1 MCKYRYRLVRY
12 LQGSNLLCDNVEI
25 MSLDWVTTAIL
36 SAAILGIVHIVDS
49 HLISKRMPS
58 FKAYLL
64 VIGIYI
70 FVISLALSYFFPL
83 PTNIGAQPL
92 FITALS
98 GITRSASVIIMLY
111 LMKREEVSMVIPIS
125 NSYPIIVALIAIPTL
140 NETISYVQW
149 VAIVIVVL
157 GVLLASVKLRGKG
170 AHITWLGKP
179 LVLLT
184 GSSILWAISDVTA
197 KYALEY
203 MSYWN
208 MYWIPH
214 LILASAFLVVSFR
227 VSVFRELINEK
238 KRNSLFTIVFFNE
251 TIAVISIVLFYWSM
265 QRGPVSLVSAIYS
278 SRLLFVFLYAVVIS
292 RFSNLLLE
300 RRSDKGALILRFV
313 SVILI
318 VSGIVLIYITK

>member
-1 MCKYRYRLVRY
+1 MT
-12 LQGSNLLCDNVEI
+12 
-25 MSLDWVTTAIL
+25 LDWVTTALL
-36 SAAILGIVHIVDS
+36 SSAILGMVHIVDS
-49 HLISKRMPS
+49 YLISKRMPS

-64 VIGIYI
+64 VIGIFI
-70 FVISLALSYFFPL
+70 FVTSLALSLYFPL
-83 PTNIGAQPL
+83 PTNIGAQPV
-92 FITALS
+92 FIAVLS
-98 GITRSASVIIMLY
+98 GIARAISVIIMLY
-111 LMKREEVSMVIPIS
+111 LMKREEVSVIIPIS

-149 VAIVIVVL
+149 VAIVIVVI

-184 GSSILWAISDVTA
+184 GSSILWAVSDVTA
-197 KYALEY
+197 KYTLEY
-203 MSYWN
+203 MSFWN

-214 LILASAFLVVSFR
+214 LILASAFLVISFR
-227 VSVFRELINEK
+227 SSVFREIINVK
-238 KRNSLFTIVFFNE
+238 KRNSLFTIVLFNE

-278 SRLLFVFLYAVVIS
+278 SRLLFVFLYAVIIS

-300 RRSDKGALILRFV
+300 SQSDKGALILRFV